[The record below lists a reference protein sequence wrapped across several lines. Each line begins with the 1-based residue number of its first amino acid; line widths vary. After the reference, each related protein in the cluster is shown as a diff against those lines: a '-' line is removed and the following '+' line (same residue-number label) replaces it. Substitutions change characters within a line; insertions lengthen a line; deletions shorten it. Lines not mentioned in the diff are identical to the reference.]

1 MLLDMRKDKEMS
13 ILKKRI
19 TLSVFS
25 LLLLFLITG
34 CKEEEVKTTERED
47 AVAIFSEEDFTKASK
62 MVDFMKDKTAEFQS
76 IATNSIRSGEIKLN
90 DEGKRKDSLDKM
102 AESMVLKPFLEEYP
116 NSLVGDKI
124 VVSFEVTSSEPCPLG
139 NCKYDGV
146 AVPTVNY
153 EESNNSVYTSN
164 EFKVSQLIYDD
175 VTSKFDTT
183 DDSELEKA
191 HLRFV
196 KSDSG
201 DLIMTSS
208 PFILNESIYI
218 DEWDQEFASIKS
230 DVPESEVKAEEE
242 EFRKEVEEVLAKY
255 PPLQ

>member
-1 MLLDMRKDKEMS
+1 MRKDREMS

-25 LLLLFLITG
+25 VLLLFFITG
-34 CKEEEVKTTERED
+34 CKEAEIKSNEKEEAEATFNK
-47 AVAIFSEEDFTKASK
+47 EDFTEASK

-76 IATNSIRSGEIKLN
+76 KATNSMKSGEIKLN
-90 DEGKRKDSLDKM
+90 DEGKMKESLNEM
-102 AESMVLKPFLEEYP
+102 AESMVLTPFLEEYP

-124 VVSFEVTSSEPCPLG
+124 VVSFEITSSEPCPLG

-146 AVPTVNY
+146 AVPNVGY
-153 EESNNSVYTSN
+153 EESNNSVYTSK

-183 DDSELEKA
+183 DDSEIEKA

-196 KSDSG
+196 KSESG

-208 PFILNESIYI
+208 PFILSESIYV
-218 DEWDQEFASIKS
+218 DEWDQKFASIKS
-230 DVPESEVKAEEE
+230 NVPESEVETEEE
-242 EFRKEVEEVLAKY
+242 EFRQEVEEVLAKY

>member
-1 MLLDMRKDKEMS
+1 MRKDKGMS

-19 TLSVFS
+19 MLCMFSV
-25 LLLLFLITG
+25 LLLFFITG
-34 CKEEEVKTTERED
+34 CKEEEIKTNEKEE
-47 AVAIFSEEDFTKASK
+47 AKAIFSEEDFTKASK
-62 MVDFMKDKTAEFQS
+62 MVDFLKDKTAEFQS
-76 IATNSIRSGEIKLN
+76 KATNSIKSGKIKLN
-90 DEGKRKDSLDKM
+90 DEGKMKDSLNEM
-102 AESMVLKPFLEEYP
+102 AESMVLNPFLEEYP

-146 AVPTVNY
+146 AVPTAHY

-183 DDSELEKA
+183 DDSEIEKA

-196 KSDSG
+196 KSESG

-208 PFILNESIYI
+208 PFILNESIYV

-230 DVPESEVKAEEE
+230 DVPESEVEIEEE
-242 EFRKEVEEVLAKY
+242 EFRQEVEEVLAKY

>member
-1 MLLDMRKDKEMS
+1 MRKDKEMS

-19 TLSVFS
+19 TLSILSV
-25 LLLLFLITG
+25 LLLFFITG
-34 CKEEEVKTTERED
+34 CKETEINTSEKE
-47 AVAIFSEEDFTKASK
+47 AEAIFSKEDFTEASR
-62 MVDFMKDKTAEFQS
+62 MVDFMKVKTAEFQS
-76 IATNSIRSGEIKLN
+76 KATNSIKSGEIKLN
-90 DEGKRKDSLDKM
+90 DEVKMKESLNEM
-102 AESMVLKPFLEEYP
+102 AESMVLNPFLEEYP

-124 VVSFEVTSSEPCPLG
+124 VVSFEITSSEPCPLG

-146 AVPTVNY
+146 AVPTINY
-153 EESNNSVYTSN
+153 EDSNNSVYTSN
-164 EFKVSQLIYDD
+164 NFKVSQLIYDD

-183 DDSELEKA
+183 DDSEIEKA

-196 KSDSG
+196 KSESG

-208 PFILNESIYI
+208 PLILNESIYI

-230 DVPESEVKAEEE
+230 DVPESEVETEEE
-242 EFRKEVEEVLAKY
+242 EFRQKVEEVLAKY